1 MKQAE
6 KDAVLAAAR
15 SAYEQEFNQLS
26 ALVVDDVVAPPP
38 DLQIQLDAAK
48 TANADLQNQLT
59 AKQNELDSTKMLL
72 ASKISIIDM
81 VRAAIN

>member
-48 TANADLQNQLT
+48 TANTDLQNQLT
-59 AKQNELDSTKMLL
+59 AKQNELDQVKINA
-72 ASKISIIDM
+72 ASLQSKIDM